1 MVAEVYVMGENVQD
15 FKSKSLFLEHLE
27 KQRFHSQELL
37 NTRKFYT
44 VPLPTSQKSTEL
56 VQRLRGRSKLFK
68 VFQLLIKSMSSS
80 SYPLPCFPQQ
90 AWHWGI
96 GI

>member
-1 MVAEVYVMGENVQD
+1 MFAEVYVMGENIQD
-15 FKSKSLFLEHLE
+15 FKSKSFFLEHVA
-27 KQRFHSQELL
+27 KHRFHSQILL

-56 VQRLRGRSKLFK
+56 VQRLRGRGQLFK
-68 VFQLLIKSMSSS
+68 VFQLLIKSISSS
-80 SYPLPCFPQQ
+80 SYPLLCFLQQ